1 MKILTGFTS
10 QPKQQMTF
18 VLDDGSAVSLFI
30 QYKPQ
35 QIGWFANVAWQDFL
49 LEGIRLTSSPNLL
62 QKWENLIPFGLAI
75 LGKND
80 VEPLNVTDFS
90 DGTCAVYLLN
100 AADVVA
106 VNEAAF
112 AGN

>member
-10 QPKQQMTF
+10 QPKQTMTF
-18 VLDDGSAVSLFI
+18 VLDDGSAVSMTMV
-30 QYKPQ
+30 YRTQ
-35 QIGWFANVAWQDFL
+35 QLGWFVDIAWQSWIVTGL
-49 LEGIRLTSSPNLL
+49 RLTASPNLL

-75 LGKND
+75 LTQGN
-80 VEPLNVTDFS
+80 VEPLNLTDFA
-90 DGTCAVYLLN
+90 DGIATVYLLN

-112 AGN
+112 AGY